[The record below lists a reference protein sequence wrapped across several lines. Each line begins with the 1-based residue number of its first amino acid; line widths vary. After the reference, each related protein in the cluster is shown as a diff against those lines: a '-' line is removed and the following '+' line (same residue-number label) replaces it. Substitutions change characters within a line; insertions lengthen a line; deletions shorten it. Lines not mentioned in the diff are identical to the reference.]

1 MARPRKWTLPDSID
15 QPVMEADP
23 SKLRLEHYLTYRI
36 SRISRLLDTQTTRF
50 LNAAF
55 GISIS
60 ERRTLARLSNGGQS
74 TVRDIADYLS
84 IDKAAI
90 SRALTNLVDKG
101 FVTRAD
107 NPEDA
112 RSAIFTATK
121 AGEKLERA
129 IVEEGLARQLELL
142 NRLTPTERKYLYTA
156 FAKIDDYLAQKQ
168 DKPPDEDVEASP
180 FSPDARRQTVLTGT

>member
-1 MARPRKWTLPDSID
+1 MVIEKGRQPLARLRKWTVPDSID
-15 QPVMEADP
+15 QPVMDANP
-23 SKLRLEHYLTYRI
+23 ASLRLEHYLTYRV

-50 LNAAF
+50 LNTAF

-60 ERRTLARLSNGGQS
+60 ERRTLARLANNGSS
-74 TVRDIADYLS
+74 TVRDIAGYLS
-84 IDKAAI
+84 IDKASV
-90 SRALTNLVDKG
+90 SRALTTLVDKG
-101 FVTRAD
+101 FATRAD

-121 AGEKLERA
+121 AGDALERA

-142 NRLTPTERKYLYTA
+142 NLLTPAERKHLYTA

-168 DKPPDEDVEASP
+168 DKQPDEDVEDLALL
-180 FSPDARRQTVLTGT
+180 A

>member
-1 MARPRKWTLPDSID
+1 MPTAKGRLPLARPRKWTLPDSID

-23 SKLRLEHYLTYRI
+23 SRLRLEHYLTYRI

-50 LNAAF
+50 LNATF

-60 ERRTLARLSNGGQS
+60 ERRTLARLANGGPS
-74 TVRDIADYLS
+74 TVRDIADYLT

-90 SRALTNLVDKG
+90 SRALTTLVDKG
-101 FVTRAD
+101 FATRAD

-129 IVEEGLARQLELL
+129 VVEEGLDRQLELL

-156 FAKIDDYLAQKQ
+156 FAKIDDYLAHKQ
-168 DKPPDEDVEASP
+168 DKQPDEDVEDLA
-180 FSPDARRQTVLTGT
+180 VLA